1 MLKVNGSNSGLC
13 KYVYFVKKLYIGS
26 IGACGGDRLATR
38 IFFLFYSVVF
48 KPFLIFF
55 LFRN

>member
-26 IGACGGDRLATR
+26 IGACGGNRLATR
-38 IFFLFYSVVF
+38 IFFS
-48 KPFLIFF
+48 F
-55 LFRN
+55 LFCCFQAFSNFFPF